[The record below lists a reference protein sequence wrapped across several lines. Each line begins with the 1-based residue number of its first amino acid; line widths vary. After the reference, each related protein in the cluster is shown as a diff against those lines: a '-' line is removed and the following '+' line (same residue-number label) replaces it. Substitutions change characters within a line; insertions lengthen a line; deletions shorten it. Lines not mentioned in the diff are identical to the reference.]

1 MLQSFKTK
9 GYLCKFSFLFKFLAV
24 DIFDKVQGCND
35 SFYPSTKSNNLP
47 HIRSAFFVAPY
58 E

>member
-9 GYLCKFSFLFKFLAV
+9 GYLCKFSFFFKFLAV

-58 E
+58 